1 MSAFRGRADVACQ
14 GLSGPFIATSGH
26 WRYAQI
32 TDYTPASEDERASDA
47 SRSRSLLPVE
57 FYLGTRPIQA
67 GRSRPD
73 LKAWGLG
80 MEATDNARAQALGC
94 KKNATETTRHGA
106 DQSASMVN
114 AARRSLGF
122 NLRNSVRAFLMSCSE
137 SLSAAAFSATV
148 VG

>member
-1 MSAFRGRADVACQ
+1 MPLGMSAVGGKAVVACQ
-14 GLSGPFIATSGH
+14 GLSGTFLATSGH

-47 SRSRSLLPVE
+47 SRSRSLPPVE

-94 KKNATETTRHGA
+94 KKTQQKRPDTAPINRRAWSMRPGGL
-106 DQSASMVN
+106 SASI
-114 AARRSLGF
+114 
-122 NLRNSVRAFLMSCSE
+122 
-137 SLSAAAFSATV
+137 
-148 VG
+148 